1 MTTRDLHSLVGDKID
16 VLWSDWSTR
25 HPHLARA
32 IDRTRL
38 VESTVQR
45 VREDPAFIQAMRDA
59 DLDEAKLNLAACVL
73 ERASQLI
80 SEALPL

>member
-32 IDRTRL
+32 IDRARL
-38 VESTVQR
+38 VETTVQR
-45 VREDPAFIQAMRDA
+45 VRDDPEFIQAMRDA
-59 DLDEAKLNLAACVL
+59 GLDEVKLNLAAGIL
-73 ERASQLI
+73 ERANRLI
-80 SEALPL
+80 GEALPL